1 MQSKNHADT
10 QIHMRLIAAMVRYL
24 MSQGYKVSAD
34 HIGYPNGKPP
44 EFNKFIPDV
53 FAEKGQEKIIIAAA
67 TSELLKEVETRA
79 EWTAL
84 STNKEK
90 IEFSVIVPE
99 SNFEQAKE
107 LAKKWNI
114 KVKNFWKL
122 KI

>member
-1 MQSKNHADT
+1 MQTRNPEDT

-34 HIGYPNGKPP
+34 HIGYPNGRPP

-53 FAEKGQEKIIIAAA
+53 YAEKEQEKIIIAAA
-67 TSELLKEVETRA
+67 TSELLKEAEIRA

-99 SNFEQAKE
+99 NCFEQAKE
-107 LAKKWNI
+107 LAKKWDI